1 MKTIN
6 ITSDIGFENN
16 IFFIFLKDESSVKND
31 IYIEFLLVSNFIMS
45 SLVNWST
52 LSNFSDEIVKD
63 LASFLENN
71 FKNNIEFSEVSI
83 PLECKR
89 VSIKMSD
96 SYLIYKSKGFSLF
109 SSDKEMRFCG
119 LNSIK
124 VLISYYLEKR
134 KGDSDYLDLM
144 KKLILGCLWAYFNAN
159 LKATNK
165 DRLAEALVDSILS
178 D

>member
-16 IFFIFLKDESSVKND
+16 NFFIFLKDESSVKND

-52 LSNFSDEIVKD
+52 RSNFSDEIVKD

-89 VSIKMSD
+89 VSIKMND

-109 SSDKEMRFCG
+109 
-119 LNSIK
+119 L
-124 VLISYYLEKR
+124 VT
-134 KGDSDYLDLM
+134 
-144 KKLILGCLWAYFNAN
+144 KKCVFA
-159 LKATNK
+159 
-165 DRLAEALVDSILS
+165 V
-178 D
+178 